1 MQLRTGYSKFIY
13 VIKDIPVE
21 AKSAPVANKNDKPE
35 TWDLII
41 KPKTRLLDINIREI
55 YRYRDLMWLF
65 VRRDFVAQYKQTIL
79 GPLWHLIQPVLTTFM
94 FLLVF
99 GRIARIPTDGLHP
112 ILFYMSGITIWN
124 YFSVCLTSTSNT
136 FVMNASIFGK
146 VYFPRMIMPLS
157 VIVSNLIRFGI
168 QFVLLGLAITWYH
181 FHGYPFVFR
190 QELAI
195 IPLLLLLVAGIAL
208 GVGIIVSS
216 LTTKYR
222 DFTVLLAFAV
232 QLGMYATPIAY
243 PMSFL
248 SGKSYASIIQLNPLA
263 PIVEGFRYAL
273 FGKGMVSMMDL
284 AYSAAFMCIAL
295 ITGLILFNKVEKTFM
310 DTV

>member
-1 MQLRTGYSKFIY
+1 MSVDVTKES
-13 VIKDIPVE
+13 
-21 AKSAPVANKNDKPE
+21 SPE
-35 TWDLII
+35 QWDLVI
-41 KPKTRLLDINIREI
+41 KPKARLLDINIREI

-65 VRRDFVAQYKQTIL
+65 VRRDFIAQYKQTIL
-79 GPLWHLIQPVLTTFM
+79 GPIWHVIQPLLTTLM

-99 GRIARIPTDGLHP
+99 GRIARIPTDGVHP
-112 ILFYMSGITIWN
+112 IVFYMSGITLWN
-124 YFSVCLTSTSNT
+124 YFSACLTSTSNT

-146 VYFPRMIMPLS
+146 VYFPRLIMPLS

-168 QFVLLGLAITWYH
+168 QFLLLTLAITWYH
-181 FHGYPFVFR
+181 FQGYPFVFR
-190 QELAI
+190 QEILM
-195 IPLLLLLVAGIAL
+195 IPLMLLLMAGIAL
-208 GVGIIVSS
+208 GLGIIVSS

-248 SGKSYASIIQLNPLA
+248 SGTGYAWIIELNPLA
-263 PIVEGFRYAL
+263 PVVEGFRYAL
-273 FGKGMVSMMDL
+273 FGKGMFTTMDMV
-284 AYSAAFMCIAL
+284 YSIMFML
-295 ITGLILFNKVEKTFM
+295 VVLTVGVVLFNKVEKSFM